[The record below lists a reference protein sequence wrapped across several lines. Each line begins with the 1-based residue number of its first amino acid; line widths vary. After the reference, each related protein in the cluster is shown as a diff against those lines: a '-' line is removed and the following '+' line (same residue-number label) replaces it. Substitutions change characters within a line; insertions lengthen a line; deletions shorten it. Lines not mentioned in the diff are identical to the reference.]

1 MSIEI
6 TAIHICTFH
15 LRSDNIICMNTINFI
30 LNGVLTSAS
39 NLDSTKTLLTWLRS
53 NQRVGTKE
61 GCAEGDCGACT
72 VLLAEL
78 DANQGLTIK
87 SVNACIRFIH
97 TLHGKAVFTIEY
109 LRQNN
114 IEGSSESASSKNTL
128 HPVQQAMVDCHGSQC
143 GFCTPG
149 IVMSLWGVYLE
160 NEQPVQPNRIAD
172 ALSGNLCR
180 CTGYKPILDA
190 GQKMYV
196 YPRVRFDKPYLVDQL
211 KSLHQSTELN
221 HRPLEYL
228 SVETETGR
236 FDTPKNVDALLR
248 LKAAYPEATILAGA
262 TDVGLWSNKSLL
274 ELPHL
279 IYLGDVPELKR
290 ISEDRQTLTIGAA
303 ASLNEAY
310 GAICKHYPT
319 LYEIFKRFA
328 STPVRNSGTLGGN
341 VANGSPI
348 GDSMPALIALGAT
361 LTLASHRDQTRHD
374 RVIALEDFYL
384 GYQHKA
390 WEPNEVL
397 VCVHVPLPQNDI
409 AFRSYKVSKRFD
421 SDISAVCGA
430 YALTLESGVVKN
442 IKIAYGGMAGTTKR
456 ATMVESLLRGATWNA
471 PTVKAAMSSMNQ
483 DYQPLT
489 DMRATANY
497 RLNVA
502 KNLLWRFY
510 LETQPDQALPPE
522 KLSVFAHSF

>member
-1 MSIEI
+1 
-6 TAIHICTFH
+6 
-15 LRSDNIICMNTINFI
+15 MNTINFL
-30 LNGVLTSAS
+30 LNGKHTSAS
-39 NLDSTKTLLTWLRS
+39 NLDSTKTLLMWLRS
-53 NQRVGTKE
+53 NQFVGTKE

-78 DANQGLTIK
+78 DATQNLSIK
-87 SVNACIRFIH
+87 SINACIRFIH
-97 TLHGKAVFTIEY
+97 TLHGKAIFTVEY

-114 IEGSSESASSKNTL
+114 SEGSAGLAETKNTL

-160 NEQPVQPNRIAD
+160 SEHAAKPDRIAD

-190 GQKMYV
+190 GQKMYA
-196 YPRVRFDKPYLVDQL
+196 YPRVQFDKHNLVDQL
-211 KSLHQSTELN
+211 KALHQLSERN
-221 HRPLEYL
+221 PSESL

-236 FDTPKNVDALLR
+236 FDTPKNVDTLLQ
-248 LKAAYPEATILAGA
+248 LKADHPDATILAGA
-262 TDVGLWSNKSLL
+262 TDVGLWSNKELRD
-274 ELPHL
+274 LPHL
-279 IYLGDVPELKR
+279 IYLGDLAELKG
-290 ISEDRQTLTIGAA
+290 ISEDAHALTIGAA

-310 GAICKHYPT
+310 GAICKHYPS

-328 STPVRNSGTLGGN
+328 STPVRNSGTMGGN

-348 GDSMPALIALGAT
+348 GDSMPALIALGTRIT
-361 LTLASHRDQTRHD
+361 LSSYRNQTRHD

-384 GYQHKA
+384 GYRQKA
-390 WEPNEVL
+390 WETDEVL
-397 VCVHVPLPQNDI
+397 VSVHVSLPQNDMV
-409 AFRSYKVSKRFD
+409 FRSYKVSKRFD

-430 YALTLESGVVKN
+430 YALTLETGVVKS
-442 IKIAYGGMAGTTKR
+442 IKIVYGGMAGTPKR
-456 ATMVESLLRGATWNA
+456 ATMVESLLKDARWNESN
-471 PTVKAAMSSMNQ
+471 VKAAMSAMNQ

-497 RLNVA
+497 RLKVA

-510 LETQPDQALPPE
+510 LETQPDHAMPAE
-522 KLSVFAHSF
+522 KLSVFTNTF